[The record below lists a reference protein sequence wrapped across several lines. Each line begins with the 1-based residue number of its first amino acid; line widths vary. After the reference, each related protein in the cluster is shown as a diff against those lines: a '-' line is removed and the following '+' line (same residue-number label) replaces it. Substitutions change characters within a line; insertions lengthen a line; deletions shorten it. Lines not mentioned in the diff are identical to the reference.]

1 MFLLKTLE
9 QIIFPQ
15 SCVYLVQFKDLY
27 LQQDILRPQKWL
39 LSMNRT
45 CQKAEVH
52 VHFTQRKKKRNTG
65 IIFLS
70 GKMFCSNVEINAID
84 LTAVVNSKLYLSF

>member
-1 MFLLKTLE
+1 
-9 QIIFPQ
+9 
-15 SCVYLVQFKDLY
+15 
-27 LQQDILRPQKWL
+27 
-39 LSMNRT
+39 MNRT

-65 IIFLS
+65 ITFLS
-70 GKMFCSNVEINAID
+70 GKMFCSNVEINAIN